1 MKKNKIIDIILI
13 LCSLLLAA
21 LIEIIFFNGI
31 KMHNIGKNKG
41 TFSLMEYATIEFK
54 ENEAVPVIKNEEQI
68 DEQSEFSDL
77 ILSEENEIETQYE
90 TKKIVK
96 IKFDKM
102 YVDRLVFNYTTDA
115 NLQIDAKYTSFDE
128 YGNPVEETLYLTLLK
143 EFNTATRVVQSDI
156 DYIEFEIDS
165 NSNVNFDIMDIMVKN
180 EFCFNV
186 YRFLIITMFLLSLTL
201 IYIFRKI
208 VLKKIEYLF
217 VIIALCMG
225 FLQILLIPCL
235 TAYSWD
241 DHIHFDRMYSLFDYG
256 KYETTKSYDYSYG
269 LKLEISNIPASY
281 EEFNMIHKYLND
293 NNNVEGN
300 SMINEKKFISY
311 DYFTYIPSAIA
322 IKICKILKTPYTFL
336 FHMGK
341 IVNLLVYIGVM
352 FYAIKNAKVGKKL
365 LFVLALLPTN
375 IFLAAQYSR
384 DAIITAG
391 IYLGVS
397 TFLNCYCANDK
408 MNRKNLL
415 VFILSI
421 VIASLS
427 KAIYIPFL
435 LLILLMPKEKFENKK
450 NSKWIKLLVISIL
463 IIGLMTFILPTATS
477 SSTSIGDTR
486 GGGNTSS
493 GRQLQLILSQPIS
506 FARVFSNYLKEVITT
521 KLFFGFTIGRW
532 CNFYIIKS
540 EKYLLLLLL
549 IVFTSIITENNE
561 KKYKIDLK
569 SRFLLLSISLLI
581 ICFICGSMYLSFT
594 NVGSV
599 TIAGVQERYYVPL
612 LFAIFIT
619 FKNSKFNCKIKEE
632 NVMKI
637 IIAILFYIY
646 FFATYEELFLDL
658 CL

>member
-1 MKKNKIIDIILI
+1 MKKNKIVGIILI
-13 LCSLLLAA
+13 LFSILIAA
-21 LIEIIFFNGI
+21 LIEVIYFNGI
-31 KMHNIGKNKG
+31 KMHNIGENKG

-54 ENEAVPVIKNEEQI
+54 ENEAVPVIKNEEQT
-68 DEQSEFSDL
+68 ELSDL

-115 NLQIDAKYTSFDE
+115 NLQTDAKYTSFDE

-180 EFCFNV
+180 EFCFNM
-186 YRFLIITMFLLSLTL
+186 YRFSIIAMFLLSLTL

-235 TAYSWD
+235 TLYSWD
-241 DHIHFDRMYSLFDYG
+241 DHIHLDRMYSLFEYG

-293 NNNVEGN
+293 NSNVEGD

-415 VFILSI
+415 IFIFSI

-435 LLILLMPKEKFENKK
+435 LLILLIPKEKFENKK

-477 SSTSIGDTR
+477 SSANVSDVR
-486 GGGNTSS
+486 GGDTSS

-521 KLFFGFTIGRW
+521 KLFSGFTLGRW
-532 CNFYIIKS
+532 HNFYIIKS

-549 IVFTSIITENNE
+549 IVFASVITENNE

-569 SRFLLLSISLLI
+569 SRFLLLLISLLI

-599 TIAGVQERYYVPL
+599 TIAGVQERYYAPL

-619 FKNSKFNCKIKEE
+619 FKNTKFNCKIKEE